1 MNFVD
6 SHEVALDV
14 LGDSKDVWTCKWSG
28 GDKVLVFRGD
38 FINNR
43 ILYNH
48 LLTLDCDPTMTV
60 VAFCEWAQELL
71 LALVKK
77 EYKDEK
83 Q

>member
-1 MNFVD
+1 
-6 SHEVALDV
+6 
-14 LGDSKDVWTCKWSG
+14 
-28 GDKVLVFRGD
+28 VFRGD

-60 VAFCEWAQELL
+60 VTFCEWAQELL